1 MRTAQK
7 KADKIFLYFLIQS
20 MTQSRTILLME
31 LREQRV
37 KRLKKPQSKQT
48 RTISSRCSTKATTR
62 SSVNVEAASLGG
74 KSKGKSRS
82 IRGCSSE
89 RLEGLLLLTMLS
101 SYPLPLKSRDCSR
114 AGEKAKGTHFGRGH
128 IGYVFSSCL
137 QRPAGG
143 RVVALFLPSTPLPI
157 ASTALDNESEA
168 LVQAAIDK
176 LMESQAHTCVVIA
189 HRLSTIRNATTIAL
203 IGDGGVVEQGSHDE
217 LIAKPH
223 GRYKRLFDSSKRD
236 TAVTTANLKMGQ
248 IVKADKDEKEE
259 EEEIDWEAIIAE
271 EEAKAF
277 SGKRAREMASPDA
290 LYLLIG
296 CIGALLAGSVFPLWG
311 VLFSET
317 INLLFQQVA
326 VCPGESCIIPEDFP
340 TCEAYWDDVADDMR
354 KTSFRVAVYWVI
366 LGVVGCLLGNIMI
379 MKGFGEASE
388 RLNKRVRDS
397 SFKALLRQEVS
408 FFGE

>member
-1 MRTAQK
+1 
-7 KADKIFLYFLIQS
+7 
-20 MTQSRTILLME
+20 
-31 LREQRV
+31 
-37 KRLKKPQSKQT
+37 
-48 RTISSRCSTKATTR
+48 
-62 SSVNVEAASLGG
+62 
-74 KSKGKSRS
+74 
-82 IRGCSSE
+82 
-89 RLEGLLLLTMLS
+89 LEGLPLLTLL
-101 SYPLPLKSRDCSR
+101 SYPSLPPKSRDCSR
-114 AGEKAKGTHFGRGH
+114 AGEKAKGAHFGRGH
-128 IGYVFSSCL
+128 IGYVFTFVCGAQL
-137 QRPAGG
+137 
-143 RVVALFLPSTPLPI
+143 VVVSWPFSYPKNPLSLD
-157 ASTALDNESEA
+157 STALDNESEA

-248 IVKADKDEKEE
+248 IVKADKVEEEE

-277 SGKRAREMASPDA
+277 NGKRAREMASPDA

-326 VCPGESCIIPEDFP
+326 VCPDVVTGGIPEDFP

-354 KTSFRVAVYWVI
+354 KTSFQVAVYWVI
-366 LGVVGCLLGNIMI
+366 LGVVGCLLGNILI
-379 MKGFGEASE
+379 FKGFGEASE

-397 SFKALLRQEVS
+397 AFKALLRQEVS